1 MISAQLKA
9 SLDQYFAEKIRDF
22 LGDNG
27 ILVSLDPDTGKITF
41 TLDSSGDWTGT
52 LNGLT
57 LTQILASAEATAT
70 ALDAVIT
77 AWVDANF
84 FELTGDTVSGAST
97 FQSTVGIDGLA
108 TLASLLATTSE
119 FNGSMTF
126 SGSGRVDWTKIAADT
141 ITLSNGT
148 SADAVADLQTA
159 NDGNIYHVNEVVGVP
174 GMLLVVDFV
183 SVTAFNWIDIRAGY
197 DGGAGHSVSI
207 DLYNWDTTS
216 WDGYNCLSNFFTSTG
231 TVLKNS
237 SFFIPD
243 DSDYIGTGGNDGEV
257 RVRFNHPVTGVGIH
271 DMYIDVVA
279 LYQ

>member
-108 TLASLLATTSE
+108 TLASLLA
-119 FNGSMTF
+119 
-126 SGSGRVDWTKIAADT
+126 
-141 ITLSNGT
+141 
-148 SADAVADLQTA
+148 
-159 NDGNIYHVNEVVGVP
+159 
-174 GMLLVVDFV
+174 
-183 SVTAFNWIDIRAGY
+183 
-197 DGGAGHSVSI
+197 
-207 DLYNWDTTS
+207 
-216 WDGYNCLSNFFTSTG
+216 
-231 TVLKNS
+231 
-237 SFFIPD
+237 
-243 DSDYIGTGGNDGEV
+243 
-257 RVRFNHPVTGVGIH
+257 
-271 DMYIDVVA
+271 
-279 LYQ
+279 